1 MSEKPVLPIIPKG
14 VVDSWDREIP
24 VTENQ
29 INQGIE
35 VVCYKC
41 ENEEICKFREQ
52 HIAFIAEL
60 ADTKVLFLDGAY
72 VRLADIPWIKRPYIG
87 CKYIRYKGE

>member
-1 MSEKPVLPIIPKG
+1 MSEKPVLPIIPKS

-29 INQGIE
+29 INQEIE

-41 ENEEICKFREQ
+41 GNEEICKFREQ

-60 ADTKVLFLDGAY
+60 NDMKVLFLDGEY
-72 VRLADIPWIKRPYIG
+72 VKLTAIPWIRLPYIG
-87 CKYIRYKGE
+87 CKYFRYKGE